1 MVASKLKQP
10 QELESPFEQK
20 DSRLLP
26 TPFTY
31 GAVLV
36 SRIISNE
43 CRLDASSYN
52 MDVMNALNIVY
63 KNSFGYIYLSGKD
76 GLINTAYYP
85 GRYKRIY
92 TDVGNG
98 IPFYLPSQLD
108 EIYPKPTKYISQK
121 TAFLLKDDYI
131 KDKNLLLSRSGTI
144 GKCAISSKT
153 TIGKL
158 FSDDVIRITFKKDY
172 DLGYTYA
179 FLNTEVGLT
188 ILQSNNYG
196 AVIDHIEPE
205 HLSNIPIPNA
215 SVKLREKIHDL
226 VVSSF
231 EMRDLS
237 NKLID
242 QAESMLFVEL
252 NIPQRL
258 DSNSMQYDLD
268 AGFCNFSLKAS
279 DLEGRLDVSYHLPE
293 VENLLKEMYRNAA
306 NVITLGDHR
315 ISKSI
320 CVGSRFKRIYVS
332 KNNGIVYLN
341 GKSINQLNPNGCQ
354 KKYLSFSQHEQRIKE
369 ELIIKPNTILVTCS
383 GTIGKVVLVP
393 KHWDGWAGTHDLI
406 RIIPCDNSIA
416 GYLFCY
422 LNSNIG
428 KILLLRNA
436 YGAVVDHIEPYHLQ
450 KTVIPILKNKKI
462 QDKINDLVLEA
473 NDLRYQAHQKEQEAI
488 SMMND
493 ILINRKN

>member
-1 MVASKLKQP
+1 MVALKSKQP

-31 GAVLV
+31 GTVLV
-36 SRIISNE
+36 SRIIRNE

-92 TDVGNG
+92 TEVGNG

-179 FLNTEVGLT
+179 FLKTEVGLT

-215 SVKLREKIHDL
+215 PEEKRKRIHELIIESYNLRDQ
-226 VVSSF
+226 
-231 EMRDLS
+231 S
-237 NKLID
+237 NELID
-242 QAESMLFVEL
+242 KSQSLMYTELHLPNLRQIEGKRYLQDTEL
-252 NIPQRL
+252 N
-258 DSNSMQYDLD
+258 
-268 AGFCNFSLKAS
+268 NFSIKAS
-279 DLEGRLDVSYHLPE
+279 NLDGRFDVSYHLPLVDETIRQISLYSEE
-293 VENLLKEMYRNAA
+293 V
-306 NVITLGDHR
+306 ICLGDER
-315 ISKSI
+315 VSKDI
-320 CVGSRFKRIYVS
+320 ILPGRFKRIYVD
-332 KNNGIVYLN
+332 KEHGVPFFG
-341 GKSINQLNPNGCQ
+341 GKQLLSLTPSDV
-354 KKYLSFSQHEQRIKE
+354 KYLSLTHHGDRIDNQLLLEQ
-369 ELIIKPNTILVTCS
+369 NMCAVTCS
-383 GTIGKVVLVP
+383 GTIGKVMIIP
-393 KHWDGWAGTHDLI
+393 KHWEGWTLNQHVI
-406 RIIPCDNSIA
+406 RIRPASEEIA
-416 GYLFCY
+416 GYIFAWLDSPYCKP
-422 LNSNIG
+422 L
-428 KILLLRNA
+428 ILRYV
-436 YGAVVDHIEPYHLQ
+436 YGAVVDEIDDWQLAQVP
-450 KTVIPILKNKKI
+450 IPLLKNKEK
-462 QDKINDLVLEA
+462 QRQINSQVLKA
-473 NDLRYQAHQKEQEAI
+473 NDLRFQAYLKEQEAI

>member
-1 MVASKLKQP
+1 MVALRLKQS
-10 QELESPFEQK
+10 QEFDSSYEEK
-20 DSRLLP
+20 DPRLLP

-31 GAVLV
+31 GAVPV
-36 SRIISNE
+36 SRIINND

-52 MDVMNALNIVY
+52 MDVMNALSKVS
-63 KNSFGYIYLSGKD
+63 KNSYGYIFLWGKN
-76 GLINTAYYP
+76 GTINTAYYP

-92 TDVGNG
+92 TEYDKGV
-98 IPFYLPSQLD
+98 PFYLPSQLD

-121 TAFLLKDDYI
+121 TASLLKDDYI
-131 KDKNLLLSRSGTI
+131 KDRNLLLSRSGTI
-144 GKCAISSKT
+144 GKCTISSKA

-158 FSDDVIRITFKKDY
+158 FSDDVIRITFKNDY

-205 HLSNIPIPNA
+205 HLRNIPIPNA
-215 SVKLREKIHDL
+215 PVKLKKEIHDL

-231 EMRDLS
+231 KMRDFS
-237 NKLID
+237 NNLID
-242 QAESMLFVEL
+242 QAESLLFAEL
-252 NIPQRL
+252 NISQKL
-258 DSNSMQYDLD
+258 DSNSIQYDLN
-268 AGFCNFSLKAS
+268 AGFCNLSLKVS

-293 VENLLKEMYRNAA
+293 VEDLLIRIHRNAKS
-306 NVITLGDHR
+306 VITLDDR
-315 ISKSI
+315 RVSKSI
-320 CVGSRFKRIYVS
+320 YVGSRFKRVYVS
-332 KNNGIVYLN
+332 RNNGIVYLN

-354 KKYLSFSQHEQRIKE
+354 KKYLSFSQHEQRFKE

-473 NDLRYQAHQKEQEAI
+473 NDLRYLAHQKEQEAI

-493 ILINRKN
+493 ILNNWQ